1 MTSIVGQKEIQ
12 ARLARQLHENAVPH
26 ALLFCG
32 PEGSG
37 KLAVALRFA
46 QALLCKNPNEGQP
59 CGQCQ
64 GCKMAGDFVHP
75 DLHFVFP
82 VIKQKGQSGDAVS
95 DMYLKEWRE
104 VLRTSAYV
112 DYQDWLERMLVQ
124 NQQAQIA
131 VAESDQILRKLSL
144 TSQQGGYK
152 VMIIWLPE
160 LMNVQAANK
169 LLKILEEPPKQTV
182 FILVSNNSDKLLTT
196 ILSRTQR
203 VAFKPLSKED
213 VSSALIQQCGLQEA
227 DARRIA
233 HQSAGNFTRALKQI
247 RVDAD
252 NGDFFERFVQLMR
265 MCYQRDIKGIKNWS
279 EEIAD
284 WGRERQK
291 DFLDYVLYLVREN
304 FMYNF
309 QIPELNFMSQK
320 ESDFSVRFARF
331 INERNVVEIM
341 EAVEEARRDVG
352 QNVNPKM
359 IFFDFGLRM
368 IVLIIRC

>member
-1 MTSIVGQKEIQ
+1 
-12 ARLARQLHENAVPH
+12 
-26 ALLFCG
+26 
-32 PEGSG
+32 
-37 KLAVALRFA
+37 
-46 QALLCKNPNEGQP
+46 
-59 CGQCQ
+59 
-64 GCKMAGDFVHP
+64 
-75 DLHFVFP
+75 
-82 VIKQKGQSGDAVS
+82 
-95 DMYLKEWRE
+95 
-104 VLRTSAYV
+104 
-112 DYQDWLERMLVQ
+112 
-124 NQQAQIA
+124 
-131 VAESDQILRKLSL
+131 
-144 TSQQGGYK
+144 
-152 VMIIWLPE
+152 MIIWLPE

-182 FILVSNNSDKLLTT
+182 FILVSNSSDKLLTT

-203 VAFKPLSKED
+203 VAFKPLSKEE
-213 VSSALIQQCGLQEA
+213 VTEALMQQCGLQEA

-233 HQSAGNFTRALKQI
+233 HQSAGNFTRAQQQI

-279 EEIAD
+279 EEISD

-304 FMYNF
+304 FVYNF
-309 QIPELNFMSQK
+309 QISELNFMSQK

-341 EAVEEARRDVG
+341 EAVEEARRDVS

-368 IVLIIRC
+368 IVLIIR

>member
-1 MTSIVGQKEIQ
+1 MTTIVGQQEIQ
-12 ARLARQLHENAVPH
+12 ERLARQLRDNAVPH

-82 VIKQKGQSGDAVS
+82 VIKQKGQNGEAVS

-104 VLRTSAYV
+104 TLRTSAYV

-124 NQQAQIA
+124 NQQAQIS

-182 FILVSNNSDKLLTT
+182 FILVSNSSDKLLTT

-203 VAFKPLSKED
+203 VAFKPLSKEE
-213 VSSALIQQCGLQEA
+213 VTEALMQQCGLQGA

-233 HQSAGNFTRALKQI
+233 HQSAGNFTRAQQQI

-279 EEIAD
+279 EDVSD

-304 FMYNF
+304 FVYNF

-341 EAVEEARRDVG
+341 EAVEEARRDVS

-368 IVLIIRC
+368 IVLIIR